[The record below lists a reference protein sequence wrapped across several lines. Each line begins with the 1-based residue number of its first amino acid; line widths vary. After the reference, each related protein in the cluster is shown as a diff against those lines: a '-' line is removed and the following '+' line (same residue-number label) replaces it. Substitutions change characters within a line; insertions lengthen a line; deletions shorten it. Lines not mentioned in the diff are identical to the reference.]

1 MQFKLGCTIASGKL
15 QVSVV
20 AQVVKEETS
29 MTALNLPKKVLAQLL
44 YQTWTVCYKWE
55 VKN

>member
-55 VKN
+55 EKN